1 MADKSK
7 SKQKRDP
14 NQITAMAKPSE
25 DQAAGI
31 ARTVIRPTVQAAVT
45 LKEYGKPFGDLDLT
59 GLIDS
64 LTEQTNAATE
74 GDLGRAEAML
84 AAQAHTLDAIF
95 NNLAQ
100 RAALNMGE
108 YLEAFEAYLKLAL
121 RAQSQCRAT
130 LETLAEIKHPRSVAF
145 VEQANIAHGHQQV
158 NNAPTRADEIENSQS
173 KLLEQT
179 DGERL
184 DTGTTGTAGG
194 ADTPMEAVGAINR
207 AKNRRR

>member
-7 SKQKRDP
+7 SKQKRNP

-31 ARTVIRPTVQAAVT
+31 ARTVMRPTVQAALT
-45 LKEYGKPFGDLDLT
+45 LREYGKPFGDLDLT
-59 GLIDS
+59 GLIGS
-64 LTEQTNAATE
+64 LTEQTNAVTE

-130 LETLAEIKHPRSVAF
+130 LETLAEIKYPRSVAF

-158 NNAPTRADEIENSQS
+158 NNAPSRADEIEKPQS
-173 KLLEQT
+173 KLLEQS
-179 DGERL
+179 DG
-184 DTGTTGTAGG
+184 
-194 ADTPMEAVGAINR
+194 
-207 AKNRRR
+207 

>member
-1 MADKSK
+1 MANKSK
-7 SKQKRDP
+7 PKKKRDP
-14 NQITAMAKPSE
+14 NQITATATPSE
-25 DQAAGI
+25 GQAAGI
-31 ARTVIRPTVQAAVT
+31 ARTVMRPTVQAALT
-45 LKEYGKPFGDLDLT
+45 LREYGKSFGDLDLT

-130 LETLAEIKHPRSVAF
+130 LETLAEIKYPRSVAF
-145 VEQANIAHGHQQV
+145 VEQTNIAHGHQQV
-158 NNAPTRADEIENSQS
+158 NNAPSRADEIEKPQS
-173 KLLEQT
+173 KLLEQS

-184 DTGTTGTAGG
+184 DTGTTNTAGG
-194 ADTPMEAVGAINR
+194 ADTPMEAVGAIHR

>member
-7 SKQKRDP
+7 SKKKRDP
-14 NQITAMAKPSE
+14 NPITAMAKPSE

-130 LETLAEIKHPRSVAF
+130 LETLAEIKYPRSVAF

-158 NNAPTRADEIENSQS
+158 NNAPSRADEIGKPQS
-173 KLLEQT
+173 KLLEQS

-184 DTGTTGTAGG
+184 DTGTTSTAGR
-194 ADTPMEAVGAINR
+194 ADTSMEAVGAVNR
-207 AKNRRR
+207 PKNRRR

>member
-7 SKQKRDP
+7 SKKKRDP

-31 ARTVIRPTVQAAVT
+31 ARTVMRPTVQAALT

-95 NNLAQ
+95 NNLAC
-100 RAALNMGE
+100 
-108 YLEAFEAYLKLAL
+108 KL
-121 RAQSQCRAT
+121 
-130 LETLAEIKHPRSVAF
+130 
-145 VEQANIAHGHQQV
+145 HQ
-158 NNAPTRADEIENSQS
+158 
-173 KLLEQT
+173 
-179 DGERL
+179 
-184 DTGTTGTAGG
+184 
-194 ADTPMEAVGAINR
+194 
-207 AKNRRR
+207 

>member
-1 MADKSK
+1 
-7 SKQKRDP
+7 
-14 NQITAMAKPSE
+14 
-25 DQAAGI
+25 
-31 ARTVIRPTVQAAVT
+31 
-45 LKEYGKPFGDLDLT
+45 
-59 GLIDS
+59 
-64 LTEQTNAATE
+64 
-74 GDLGRAEAML
+74 
-84 AAQAHTLDAIF
+84 
-95 NNLAQ
+95 
-100 RAALNMGE
+100 MGE

-184 DTGTTGTAGG
+184 DTGTTSTAGG